1 MLLQSFFES
10 YGLII
15 ILLAGFG
22 LIMVYYFL
30 KNRKFQQTENDF
42 QSSLKV
48 GDKVK
53 TYSGFYGVVEKITN
67 TTDGKVVTLKLG
79 ENAYID
85 VDIRALM
92 GIDQK
97 QEVKEEP
104 VAPKA
109 EENQEVKAEEE
120 KPAEVAEQP
129 VEAEK
134 LEEKPAEEVAEKA
147 EPAEKPAKKPR
158 KKAQK

>member
-53 TYSGFYGVVEKITN
+53 TYSGFYGVVEKIIN